1 MVDKKTILLVEDDS
15 SLQGPLAER
24 LAAEGFNVL
33 KAQDGAAGLEAAFK
47 DHPDLI
53 LTDIIMPK
61 MSGLVM
67 ISELRKDA
75 WGKNA
80 KVIVLTNMSNLDN
93 ISEALKNEVFDYIVK
108 SDTSLSQVVDKVK
121 AKIAAG

>member
-53 LTDIIMPK
+53 LTDI
-61 MSGLVM
+61 
-67 ISELRKDA
+67 
-75 WGKNA
+75 
-80 KVIVLTNMSNLDN
+80 VLTNMSNLDN